1 MDLSELD
8 WERLERYVSRRGTP
22 EELAALE
29 RWVNS
34 IAELRALA
42 DAMRTVGEVSGEPAS
57 SWDEDTAW
65 RQVSR
70 RMRWFTRAPL
80 RSRLARGQIRWIPW
94 AAAAVIALAAGWA
107 LVLVELRGRL
117 ERERAAPGGVA
128 RELVTRRGERAAFNL
143 ADGTKVILGAESR
156 LSIPAGYNRA
166 GTGREL
172 SLEGEGYFDVV
183 HDSTRPFRVRTPL
196 GTAEDIGTE
205 FVVTTYPEAGGMRVV
220 VASGKVALRQG
231 PRTAGPTSPKDSLP
245 LLTLTQG
252 DLARLDSA
260 GTATVSRVD
269 PATYLSWTRGALAF
283 NGTPLR
289 DVLPQLTRWYDLDL
303 RLADSS
309 LATRRL
315 TATFRDQSISQV
327 LDLMALSLDL
337 RVERNG
343 RTVTLH
349 PSSPRLPS

>member
-29 RWVNS
+29 RWVS
-34 IAELRALA
+34 ASAELGALA
-42 DAMRTVGEVSGEPAS
+42 QAMGAVGEVPAGPAGP
-57 SWDEDTAW
+57 WDEEAAW

-70 RMRWFTRAPL
+70 RMRWFARPPV
-80 RSRLARGQIRWIPW
+80 RSALGRGQVRWIPW
-94 AAAAVIALAAGWA
+94 AAAAAIALAAGSA
-107 LVLVELRGRL
+107 AVLVKSRGRP
-117 ERERAAPGGVA
+117 ERERAAASGVA

-166 GTGREL
+166 GAGREL

-220 VASGKVALRQG
+220 VASGKVALRQRPRVTG
-231 PRTAGPTSPKDSLP
+231 PASPKDSFP

-289 DVLPQLTRWYDLDL
+289 DVLPQLARWYDLDI
-303 RLADSS
+303 RLADTS

-315 TATFRDQSISQV
+315 TATFHDQSISQV

-337 RVERNG
+337 RVEREG

-349 PSSPRLPS
+349 PSSPRR